1 MGPRSELA
9 FQARV
14 FGTLTLFPPLPMK
27 PSPVA
32 PTHMDLSLSRVTEH
46 LLFNE

>member
-1 MGPRSELA
+1 MGPPSELA

-14 FGTLTLFPPLPMK
+14 GTLALSPPVPMK